1 MDTATGFHQWYT
13 IIRYNYRI
21 ISTELIYLRSVVV
34 LVYGVYKYTAVDVNT
49 PYRRFKL
56 ILWCFLL
63 LYMWYTPR
71 IFYLYIFI
79 CICPRYFIYVYIHI
93 YLTPIFI
100 CICVHILIHIFVFS
114 RHYIVTA
121 HVFAT
126 TCDTASNQRTDVR
139 FNTFKIFHLIEY
151 FR

>member
-1 MDTATGFHQWYT
+1 MALNHT
-13 IIRYNYRI
+13 IQPPHHTI
-21 ISTELIYLRSVVV
+21 ELIYLRSTVV
-34 LVYGVYKYTAVDVNT
+34 LVYGVYKYTTVDVNT

-56 ILWCFLL
+56 ILWWFFAVI
-63 LYMWYTPR
+63 YVVYATD
-71 IFYLYIFI
+71 FFI
-79 CICPRYFIYVYIHI
+79 CIYLCVYVHGILYIIHI

-114 RHYIVTA
+114 RHYIMTA

-126 TCDTASNQRTDVR
+126 ACQTACNQRTDVR
-139 FNTFKIFHLIEY
+139 FNTFKIFHLIEN